1 MARFTDRQQTPPRP
15 PAYQPP
21 RPRPPRQPAEPAL
34 QQRAWAAVL
43 LALLSLFTTMML
55 SGNVRRGVFVVALAM
70 LIAILALWLAISAMS
85 KARRGGSGR
94 PRGVILATILA
105 SAGCLFSGVVLIGF
119 ALFWPQLTR
128 YSNCLEGAN
137 TFTAQ
142 QACQQ
147 QLSKS
152 VQNEMGVLGG

>member
-1 MARFTDRQQTPPRP
+1 MNSQTGSALRP
-15 PAYQPP
+15 G
-21 RPRPPRQPAEPAL
+21 R
-34 QQRAWAAVL
+34 W
-43 LALLSLFTTMML
+43 
-55 SGNVRRGVFVVALAM
+55 
-70 LIAILALWLAISAMS
+70 LIYAI
-85 KARRGGSGR
+85 
-94 PRGVILATILA
+94 
-105 SAGCLFSGVVLIGF
+105 LIGF